1 MRNQSHIHIIG
12 AVSLHLS
19 VIVCFV
25 AFLHDGDCDVEG
37 MIATKILSASSFFN
51 QERVSLAGPS

>member
-25 AFLHDGDCDVEG
+25 AFLHDGDCACDVDW
-37 MIATKILSASSFFN
+37 MIAAKNLILS
-51 QERVSLAGPS
+51 VSMCI